1 MPEKNRKNR
10 HSRNPAGQA
19 EGLLAAIVE
28 SSDDAILG
36 KTLDGVISSWN
47 KGAERMYGYSAEE
60 AVGRPVSMLLPPD
73 RPKEIEEILERLRR
87 GEHVE
92 RFDTRRVTKGGRLI
106 DVSMTISPLYD
117 EKGEMVGAST
127 IARDV
132 TEHRRGEEALRR
144 LASIVESSYDAIVG
158 RTLDGTVTS
167 WNDGAER
174 LFGYSAEEM
183 TGRSVDSLMS
193 TPGELEAINERLL
206 RGERVET
213 ETVRV
218 RKDGTAIDVFST
230 ISPIRD
236 ASGAIVGASSISHDI
251 TERKRAAKERARLE
265 DELHHAQK
273 MEALGRLAGGVAHD
287 FNNLLTVISGFT
299 KVLLKTL
306 DPTDPRSDYAARIK
320 VATERG
326 AELVQQI
333 LAFGRQQVLAPEVLD
348 LNKFV
353 ADVEPMVRGLIGE
366 GVELVVSLSS
376 PLRPVRID
384 PGRMTQ
390 VVLNVVAN
398 ARDAMP
404 DGGTLRI
411 ETTNVDVDG
420 EGDTPAVVPGRYVRL
435 TISDTGTGMD
445 EPTRAQAFEPF
456 FTTKDVGRGTG
467 LGLSTV
473 YGIIEQSGGAAE
485 IESSPGHGTSVV
497 IYLPQAAGQPA
508 HEEAPAVRGDR
519 GTILLVEDD
528 EPVRALVSLV
538 LVQEGFTV
546 LEADS
551 GTAALEV
558 ASFHDG
564 RIDLLLTDL
573 VMPEMS
579 GERLVERVHERL
591 PDARVLFMTGYS
603 EEMIA
608 DRSVLGPLEAVLHKP
623 FEPEE
628 LVRRVSELL
637 AQPAR
642 RLDRA

>member
-1 MPEKNRKNR
+1 MPEKNRKNS

-36 KTLDGVISSWN
+36 KTLDGMISSWN

-60 AVGRPVSMLLPPD
+60 AVGRPISMLLPPD

-92 RFDTRRVTKGGRLI
+92 RFDTQRVTKDGRLI

-117 EKGEMVGAST
+117 ENGEIVGAST

-174 LFGYSAEEM
+174 LFGYTAEEM
-183 TGRSVDSLMS
+183 AGRSVDSLMS

-206 RGERVET
+206 RGERVEV

-236 ASGAIVGASSISHDI
+236 GSGAIVGASSISHDI
-251 TERKRAAKERARLE
+251 TGRKREAKERARLE
-265 DELHHAQK
+265 DELHHVQK

-326 AELVQQI
+326 TELVQQI

-353 ADVEPMVRGLIGE
+353 TDVEHMVRGLIGE

-497 IYLPQAAGQPA
+497 IYMPQAAGQPPQ
-508 HEEAPAVRGDR
+508 EEAPARQGDR

-538 LVQEGFTV
+538 LGQEGFTV

-564 RIDLLLTDL
+564 PIDLLLTDL

-608 DRSVLGPLEAVLHKP
+608 DRSVRGPLEAVLHKP

-642 RLDRA
+642 RFDRA